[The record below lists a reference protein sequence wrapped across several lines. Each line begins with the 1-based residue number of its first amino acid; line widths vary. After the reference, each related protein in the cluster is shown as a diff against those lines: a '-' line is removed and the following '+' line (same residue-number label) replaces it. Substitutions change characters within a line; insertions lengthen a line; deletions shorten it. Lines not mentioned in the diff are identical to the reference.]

1 MNDATDKTDNAASP
15 EGVRHVPVMLDEVI
29 KYLAPKKDEV
39 FIDGTFGA
47 GGYTSAILNKGA
59 SVIAIDRDPDAI
71 ANGTALVEQAKGRLS
86 LLSGKFSRLDELAN
100 EAGFEQ
106 VDGVV
111 LDVGVSSMQLNE
123 QERGFSFL
131 HDGPLDMRMAQKG
144 PSAADLVNGLE
155 RANLTRIIGI
165 LGEERHASRVSK
177 AILERREEMLF
188 SRTSDLAKVVEKA
201 VGKSKNDRIHPAT
214 RTFQALRIF
223 VNNELEEL
231 ALALLAAERIIKPG
245 GRLVVVSFHSLE
257 DRLVKRFL
265 VNRSSDQVGSRH
277 LPQVKNDPSTFALLK
292 RGAVGPR
299 AEEVEQNP
307 RSRSAKLRAAVR
319 SDAAFDK
326 PDLSIFKMADFS
338 GVVEISGRNAR

>member
-1 MNDATDKTDNAASP
+1 MNDADHNSAEITLP
-15 EGVRHVPVMLDEVI
+15 EDVRHVPVMLGEVI

-47 GGYTSAILNKGA
+47 GGYTTAILNTGA
-59 SVIAIDRDPDAI
+59 KVVAIDRDPDAI
-71 ANGTALVEQAKGRLS
+71 TNGAKLVEQAKGKLS
-86 LLSGKFSRLDELAN
+86 LLSGKFSRLDEQAN

-131 HDGPLDMRMAQKG
+131 HDGPLDMRMEQQG

-177 AILERREEMLF
+177 AIIARREEMLF
-188 SRTSDLAKVVEKA
+188 TRTSDLAKVVEKA

-265 VNRSSDQVGSRH
+265 VNRSSDQAGSRH
-277 LPQVKNDPSTFALLK
+277 LPQVENAPSTFTLLK

-299 AEEVEQNP
+299 AEEIERNP
-307 RSRSAKLRAAVR
+307 RARSAKLRAAVR
-319 SDAAFDK
+319 TDAASGN

-338 GVVEISGRNAR
+338 GVVEISGRDAG

>member
-1 MNDATDKTDNAASP
+1 MNSIPPTEQLSQI
-15 EGVRHVPVMLDEVI
+15 EMRHVPVMLVEVK
-29 KYLAPKKDEV
+29 KYLAPKQDET

-47 GGYTSAILNKGA
+47 GGYTAAILNTGA
-59 SVIAIDRDPDAI
+59 NVIAIDRDPDAI
-71 ANGTALVEQAKGRLS
+71 AKGAALVEQSDGRLS
-86 LLSGKFSRLDELAN
+86 LMSGKFSRLDELAID
-100 EAGFEQ
+100 AGFKQ

-131 HDGPLDMRMAQKG
+131 HDGPLDMRMGQQG
-144 PSAADLVNGLE
+144 PSAADLVNRLE

-177 AILERREEMLF
+177 AIVARREETPF
-188 SRTSDLAKVVEKA
+188 TRTLDLAKVVEKA

-223 VNNELEEL
+223 VNSELEEL
-231 ALALLAAERIIKPG
+231 ASALLAAERVLKPG

-265 VNRSSDQVGSRH
+265 VNRSSEQTGSRH
-277 LPQVKNDPSTFALLK
+277 LPLVENEPATFSLLK
-292 RGAVGPR
+292 RGAVAPQSI
-299 AEEVEQNP
+299 EVEQNP
-307 RSRSAKLRAAVR
+307 RARSAKLRAGVR
-319 SDAAFDK
+319 TNAAARK
-326 PDLSIFKMADFS
+326 PDLSIFKLADFS
-338 GVVEISGRNAR
+338 GVVEISRKHAS